1 MDVKKKAA
9 FLLQYSRMK
18 ERVLILLER
27 RKAYESDIYGI
38 KATTYS
44 DEPKGGGLPTG
55 LDTKVIKL
63 LTVSEDIDKE
73 LADLTVKMEYI
84 KAAITRLTNYKYRSV
99 IELKYI
105 DGMTIKQIETVTG
118 YSSSNVNYY
127 TKKAIKAL
135 PLEEKDLDYIL

>member
-1 MDVKKKAA
+1 MDIKKKAA

-18 ERVLILLER
+18 ERMLILLER

-84 KAAITRLTNYKYRSV
+84 RTVITRLTNYKYRSLL
-99 IELKYI
+99 ELKYI
-105 DGMTIKQIETVTG
+105 DGMTTKQIETILNCSHT
-118 YSSSNVNYY
+118 NLMVNN
-127 TKKAIKAL
+127 KKALKAL
-135 PLEEKDLDYIL
+135 PLEETDLDNVL

>member
-1 MDVKKKAA
+1 MDLKKKAA

-18 ERVLILLER
+18 ERMLILLER

-73 LADLTVKMEYI
+73 LADLTVKMDYI
-84 KAAITRLTNYKYRSV
+84 RTVITRLTNYKYRSLL
-99 IELKYI
+99 ELKYI
-105 DGMTIKQIETVTG
+105 DGMTTKQIESVLKC
-118 YSSSNVNYY
+118 SHSNVMACN
-127 TKKAIKAL
+127 KKAIKAL
-135 PLEEKDLDYIL
+135 PLEETDLDNVL